1 MISKNELKNE
11 RKIEMTFDYNTL
23 KRAARD
29 GSRLGNWNG
38 KAVFAASANDLEN
51 KGSGAYYILYDDEN
65 RIVARTNNGWKSFG
79 EVSVQGS
86 VSEYSSA
93 RNYRT
98 PAEAAQAARK
108 AGERSSAA
116 WPQTS
121 GMRYSSEPIPQAV
134 MSVTVSSEG
143 TYSPGYD
150 VSERPV
156 GDVKTEID
164 VEKTLKMAREMS
176 IDDLLEGFLPGLSY
190 DAMAKG

>member
-1 MISKNELKNE
+1 
-11 RKIEMTFDYNTL
+11 MTFDYNTL

-65 RIVARTNNGWKSFG
+65 KIVARTNNGWKSYG
-79 EVSVQGS
+79 EVSTQGS

-93 RNYRT
+93 RNYKT
-98 PAEAAQAARK
+98 PAEAAAAARK
-108 AGERSSAA
+108 ASIRTSA
-116 WPQTS
+116 S
-121 GMRYSSEPIPQAV
+121 GMRSAATLQSEPIPQAAMKV
-134 MSVTVSSEG
+134 CGYTADANEG
-143 TYSPGYD
+143 TYAPGYD
-150 VSERPV
+150 RAERPV

-176 IDDLLEGFLPGLSY
+176 IEDLLDGFLPGLSY
-190 DAMAKG
+190 DTVAKG

>member
-1 MISKNELKNE
+1 
-11 RKIEMTFDYNTL
+11 MTFDYNTL

-38 KAVFAASANDLEN
+38 KAVFAASANSLDN

-86 VSEYSSA
+86 VNEYSSA
-93 RNYRT
+93 RNYKT
-98 PAEAAQAARK
+98 PAEAAAAARK
-108 AGERSSAA
+108 AS
-116 WPQTS
+116 TS
-121 GMRYSSEPIPQAV
+121 GMRYSSEPIPQAT
-134 MSVTVSSEG
+134 VTVSYANEG
-143 TYSPGYD
+143 SYAPGYD
-150 VSERPV
+150 RAERPV

-176 IDDLLEGFLPGLSY
+176 IEDLLDGFLPGLSY
-190 DAMAKG
+190 DTVAKG

>member
-1 MISKNELKNE
+1 
-11 RKIEMTFDYNTL
+11 MTFDYNTL

-38 KAVFAASANDLEN
+38 KAVFAASANSLDN

-86 VSEYSSA
+86 VNEYSSA
-93 RNYRT
+93 RNYKT
-98 PAEAAQAARK
+98 PAEAAAAARK
-108 AGERSSAA
+108 AS
-116 WPQTS
+116 TS

-134 MSVTVSSEG
+134 MTVSYADEG
-143 TYSPGYD
+143 TYAPGYD
-150 VSERPV
+150 RAERPV
-156 GDVKTEID
+156 ADVKTEID

-176 IDDLLEGFLPGLSY
+176 IEDLLDGFLSGVDFSV
-190 DAMAKG
+190 AKG

>member
-1 MISKNELKNE
+1 
-11 RKIEMTFDYNTL
+11 MTFDYNTL

-65 RIVARTNNGWKSFG
+65 RIVARTNGGWKSFG

-86 VSEYSSA
+86 VNEYSSA
-93 RNYRT
+93 RSYKT

-108 AGERSSAA
+108 AS
-116 WPQTS
+116 TS

-134 MSVTVSSEG
+134 MKVCGYTADAPEDS
-143 TYSPGYD
+143 YSPGYD
-150 VSERPV
+150 VNERPV
-156 GDVKTEID
+156 ADVKTEID

-176 IDDLLEGFLPGLSY
+176 IDDLLDGFLPGVDFSV
-190 DAMAKG
+190 AKG